1 MARPSY
7 GPEAKKRAKR
17 LFEVL
22 LLYANDTLECDEV
35 ALDSLRPQIQTR
47 WQSQNRLVVRTK
59 VRFLQALTGVQLGQN
74 PLNKDQIK
82 EAIKRLND
90 YVEVLE
96 DNRPSRGG
104 SETWHFTLKLWH
116 KRQNI
121 EANLL
126 QFDLEWGNKKREDK
140 RIEVIR
146 KQEELLIDSTD
157 ISSDLSLP
165 MSISKLQIL
174 DWQQL
179 CRKNLESQNHRR
191 LTTNS
196 LTSIDGITF
205 NLDEVYVPL
214 GLVERKQRDYR
225 DNDVMPYQGS
235 RLYEAEDTD
244 NSQVFETKDF
254 LEEVL
259 QRGESQRIAIIGE
272 PGAGKTTLL
281 QTIAFWILENT
292 SNLAVWVSLADL
304 QEKNL
309 EEYLLQ
315 EWLKNATR
323 KRRITPEIE
332 NEFCKEF
339 NEGRVWLLLD
349 AVDEMVTES
358 SNALG
363 KIASFLNGW
372 VADARVIL
380 TCRLNI
386 WDGGKNALENFDTY
400 RNQGFSYEIKKNGE
414 KAITSTN
421 TSIINSTIADGITTP
436 SISGQ
441 VGQFIQNW
449 FHKNPELGDRLQT
462 ELNQWGRQRIKDAV
476 KNPLRLALLCRT
488 WELGRGY
495 LPNTKAILYRQFV
508 ETIYEWKQDRF
519 PTTSSQRRCLNQALG
534 QLALRAFTEEKTKF
548 RLRHRFVCEVLGEPD
563 DGLFQLALQLGWL
576 NQVGISENPGEK
588 VYAFY
593 HPTFQEYFA
602 AQAIEDWQYLFT
614 EGSFPVNVPVNI
626 PINSDISSA
635 NDNLSK
641 AISIDITSFQWRE
654 VILLWLGRDDISA
667 INKEEFIE
675 NLITFKDNCGGYYSY
690 QTYFLAAQGI
700 AEFTD
705 CQKADEIIRQL
716 IKWRFGYWN
725 PQNKKWYS
733 YPGVIVETT
742 RITLARTDRTKAIAA
757 MEEFINSSD
766 NEFNIWNAAYSLGK
780 IFDPGNRIAIIALES
795 LAKNAYHESIRWQ
808 AAYSLGK
815 VDPGNQVAIT
825 GLTQIIENT
834 KNQST
839 RRKAAYTLGKIDI
852 GNKIALSTLLELS
865 QTVSDVYVKKQII
878 EHLESLKYLITT
890 DNSSN
895 IESAGFNQINDEIK
909 SSTIQTSEIK
919 NSKMQPSKIRVNKEN
934 KKNITSAS
942 VTISSLTRG
951 IEITE
956 DEETKRR
963 RAYRLATLEPGNN
976 LALLTLLSLLKNTK
990 NKTVRKHTVNSLK
1003 EVLLPEKLPEV
1014 IKILRDVFPSQI
1026 TDSDIEKYP
1035 DFYKLL
1041 WHCAENINYVDF
1053 YEIWCQ

>member
-1 MARPSY
+1 MIRPF
-7 GPEAKKRAKR
+7 P
-17 LFEVL
+17 LFRV
-22 LLYANDTLECDEV
+22 Y
-35 ALDSLRPQIQTR
+35 
-47 WQSQNRLVVRTK
+47 NRCK
-59 VRFLQALTGVQLGQN
+59 
-74 PLNKDQIK
+74 I
-82 EAIKRLND
+82 
-90 YVEVLE
+90 
-96 DNRPSRGG
+96 
-104 SETWHFTLKLWH
+104 
-116 KRQNI
+116 
-121 EANLL
+121 
-126 QFDLEWGNKKREDK
+126 
-140 RIEVIR
+140 
-146 KQEELLIDSTD
+146 
-157 ISSDLSLP
+157 
-165 MSISKLQIL
+165 
-174 DWQQL
+174 
-179 CRKNLESQNHRR
+179 
-191 LTTNS
+191 
-196 LTSIDGITF
+196 F

-449 FHKNPELGDRLQT
+449 FHKNPKLGDRLQT
-462 ELNQWGRQRIKDAV
+462 ELDQWGRQRIKDAL

-548 RLRHRFVCEVLGEPD
+548 RLRHRFVCQVLGEPD

-602 AQAIEDWQYLFT
+602 AQAVEDWQYFF
-614 EGSFPVNVPVNI
+614 SR
-626 PINSDISSA
+626 SDLEISRTNYS
-635 NDNLSK
+635 NLSK
-641 AISIDITSFQWRE
+641 ETPRYIPSFQWRE
-654 VILLWLGRDDISA
+654 VILLWLGRDDISQ
-667 INKEEFIE
+667 IKKEEFIH
-675 NLITFKDNCGGYYSY
+675 NLINFQDNCGGYYSY

-705 CQKADEIIRQL
+705 CQKSDEIVKQL
-716 IKWRFGYWN
+716 IRWRFGYWHS
-725 PQNKKWYS
+725 QKEKWCS
-733 YPGVIVETT
+733 YPGVIVEA
-742 RITLARTDRTKAIAA
+742 ARVSLGSTDRTKAIAA
-757 MEEFINSSD
+757 LEEFIQSSD

-780 IFDPGNRIAIIALES
+780 IFDPGNRVAIIALES
-795 LAKNAYHESIRWQ
+795 LVKNAYHESIRWQ
-808 AAYSLGK
+808 AAYSLAK
-815 VDPGNQVAIT
+815 VEPNNQVAIL
-825 GLTQIIENT
+825 GLTQIIQNN
-834 KNQST
+834 KNQSI
-839 RRKAAYTLGKIDI
+839 RRKAAYTLGKLDI
-852 GNKIALSTLLELS
+852 ENPTALSTLTELS
-865 QTVSDVYVKKQII
+865 QITSDVYLQKQAMENL
-878 EHLESLKYLITT
+878 EHLKSLIYL
-890 DNSSN
+890 NSLN
-895 IESAGFNQINDEIK
+895 KLPEAKEINPQIN
-909 SSTIQTSEIK
+909 STETINIQTS
-919 NSKMQPSKIRVNKEN
+919 QPQP
-934 KKNITSAS
+934 KNIRQNKGNKGNKGNKNTNPSTI
-942 VTISSLTRG
+942 TISSSVRG

-963 RAYRLATLEPGNN
+963 RAYRLAILNPGNSF
-976 LALLTLLSLLKNTK
+976 ALETLLNLIKTTT
-990 NKTVRKHTVNSLK
+990 NKTIRQHTVNSLK
-1003 EVLLPEKLPEV
+1003 EVLLQEQLPKV
-1014 IKILRDVFPSQI
+1014 IKILKTFFSNQV
-1026 TDSDIEKYP
+1026 TENEIEKNP

-1053 YEIWCQ
+1053 YQIWHE